1 MTRLVY
7 YLEPSALKAY
17 LASKDDL
24 SAAKN
29 GMTAEG
35 IKLAIS
41 EIYKA
46 AHVHRAPAQTNIVIG
61 MPDSP
66 APAADGPLYSVD
78 ADGVAHIAVEG
89 LLVSQ
94 ANPCAAFFAE
104 AETEYGFIRAAALA
118 ADADPLV
125 REIAFNINSPGGY
138 ADGLDE
144 TAITIAGLAKPTRS
158 DVHDLAA
165 SAAYWLASQTDKIV
179 SASPAALFGSIG
191 VAMEII
197 DHTGA
202 DAQRGIKRKSLTST
216 DAPLKR
222 PDLTTDEGQAVLI
235 KELDD
240 LHAVFASRVAEGRG
254 VSVARVNKD
263 FGKGGVLI
271 AADALKVGMIDD
283 IAGLSIA
290 RNRQPAGVAGDK
302 TAAKADGTL
311 KTGGA
316 NSMTLEELKRDHPD
330 LYAAV
335 FSAGEASGK
344 VKGVTEGVT
353 QERARVTAL
362 EKWIA
367 ADAGNEKVAQIVAE
381 AKTTG
386 KAEADV
392 LAQLQVAV
400 RDGKTETLDPDNAE
414 HVRTQAGNGTVNPEA
429 VRIGAKMGVTAA
441 DIAKH
446 GGEPRKE

>member
-1 MTRLVY
+1 MIRLLY
-7 YLEPSALKAY
+7 ALEPAALKAY

-35 IKLAIS
+35 IKLAIE

-46 AHVHRAPAQTNIVIG
+46 ARVHRAPAQAGFFIG
-61 MPDSP
+61 LPESPPPPPD
-66 APAADGPLYSVD
+66 APLYTVD
-78 ADGVAHIAVEG
+78 GDGVAHIPVEG
-89 LLVSQ
+89 LLVPKAS
-94 ANPCAAFFAE
+94 PCAAFFAE
-104 AETEYGFIRAAALA
+104 AETEYGFITAAAKA
-118 ADADPLV
+118 ADADPAV
-125 REIAFNINSPGGY
+125 REIAFDINSPGGY

-158 DVHDLAA
+158 EVHDLAA
-165 SAAYWLASQTDKIV
+165 SAAYWLASQTDKIL

-191 VAMEII
+191 VAMEFI
-197 DHTGA
+197 DSSGA
-202 DAQRGIKRKSLTST
+202 DAQNGYKRITLTST

-222 PDLTTDEGQAVLI
+222 PDITTDEGQAVYI

-240 LHAVFASRVAEGRG
+240 LHAVFVSRVAEGRG
-254 VSVARVNKD
+254 VSVGMVNKD
-263 FGKGGVLI
+263 FGRGGVLI
-271 AADALKVGMIDD
+271 AADALKVGMIDG
-283 IAGLSIA
+283 IAGQSIA
-290 RNRQPAGVAGDK
+290 RRKPAGVAGV
-302 TAAKADGTL
+302 AAQKAASHSQGVP
-311 KTGGA
+311 
-316 NSMTLEELKRDHPD
+316 MTIEELKKEHPD

-335 FSAGEASGK
+335 LGAGKEAGK
-344 VKGVTEGVT
+344 IEGVTEGVT
-353 QERARVTAL
+353 QERARVAAL

-392 LAQLQVAV
+392 IAQLQVAV
-400 RDGKTETLDPDNAE
+400 RDGKAESLDPDNAAK
-414 HVRTQAGNGTVNPEA
+414 VRTQPGNGTVDPEA

-441 DIAKH
+441 DIAKFGQ
-446 GGEPRKE
+446 GGK

>member
-1 MTRLVY
+1 MTRLLY
-7 YLEPSALKAY
+7 YLEPNALKAY

-35 IKLAIS
+35 IKLSIS
-41 EIYKA
+41 EIYA
-46 AHVHRAPAQTNIVIG
+46 AARVHRAPAQAGIMIG
-61 MPDSP
+61 FPDSP
-66 APAADGPLYSVD
+66 APAPDAPLYSTD
-78 ADGVAHIAVEG
+78 ADGVAHIPIEG
-89 LLVSQ
+89 LLVPKAS
-94 ANPCAAFFAE
+94 PCAAFFAE
-104 AETEYGFIRAAALA
+104 AETEYGFIRAASLA
-118 ADADPLV
+118 ADADPAV
-125 REIAFNINSPGGY
+125 REIAFDINSPGGY

-165 SAAYWLASQTDKIV
+165 SAAYWLASQTDRIL

-197 DHTGA
+197 DSSAA
-202 DAQRGIKRKSLTST
+202 DAQRGYKRTTLTST

-271 AADALKVGMIDD
+271 AADALKVGMIDG
-283 IAGLSIA
+283 IAGQSIA
-290 RNRQPAGVAGDK
+290 RNRQPAGVAGVA

-316 NSMTLEELKRDHPD
+316 KYMTLEELKKDHPA
-330 LYAAV
+330 LYA
-335 FSAGEASGK
+335 EATKAEREAGK
-344 VKGVTEGVT
+344 VEGVALGVT

-386 KAEADV
+386 KSEADV
-392 LAQLQVAV
+392 APQLQVAV
-400 RDGKTETLDPDNAE
+400 RDAVKPSADGENPPS
-414 HVRTQAGNGTVNPEA
+414 VRTQAGNGTVDPEA
-429 VRIGAKMGVTAA
+429 VRMGAKMGVTAA
-441 DIAKH
+441 DIAKFGK
-446 GGEPRKE
+446 GGK